1 MSGVAIT
8 SLSVAASLDGTE
20 VFPMVQ
26 NGETKQVTLDEL
38 TIYATT
44 TVVSDLAALSVRV
57 DGVSAA
63 VVSVQDYLLAQISV
77 ATGGGIVDAPAD
89 DQIYGRQ
96 NSAWI
101 PVSVTAIQTQVD
113 AVSALVSVLTSQIG
127 SVSTL
132 AAAGITERYYDFA
145 LACSDEQTAITTGT
159 AIQFSFSRAVNLQDL
174 VLECNSAPTSTTCAV
189 EVRVSS
195 SVLHSG
201 FIHID
206 PGQATSRT
214 AVVTT
219 SIIKTSIV
227 AWRRAFVSIASTD
240 ATFKG
245 LKLYIK
251 GVAP

>member
-8 SLSVAASLDGTE
+8 SLSVAASLEGTE

-38 TIYATT
+38 TIYAIT
-44 TVVSDLAALSVRV
+44 TVVSDLALLSVR
-57 DGVSAA
+57 
-63 VVSVQDYLLAQISV
+63 
-77 ATGGGIVDAPAD
+77 
-89 DQIYGRQ
+89 
-96 NSAWI
+96 
-101 PVSVTAIQTQVD
+101 VD

-174 VLECNSAPTSTTCAV
+174 VLECNSAPTSTTCEV
-189 EVRVSS
+189 EVRVSG

-201 FIHID
+201 YIHID